1 MALLF
6 HHKLTHWGKA
16 LGAVAG
22 VILSLTAPQPVFA
35 QSTDTTKSGAP
46 TWTANEDDAL
56 LFDMR
61 VRQWR
66 LGNGVRGYQTNA
78 GVCVDLADVVMAL
91 DVPVRVD
98 PKSRRATGW
107 FFAENRNFT
116 LDYDSRSVQVGGKIS
131 PLAPGDLHVTPE
143 GWCVSVT
150 KLSEW
155 IGVPLKLDMAN
166 AYIIVD
172 SEEKLPFEMAEE
184 RKTRAANVKPRQQF
198 DLSSMPSK
206 DEPYAMFRAPS
217 VDVTLGTAVIS
228 QPGEKTQFQAN
239 YEIFASGEIAT
250 ASFDARFASD
260 QNGDP
265 QSLRLRAYRTDPD
278 GGLFGPLGATHFEV
292 GDVEMPGTP
301 LVAQGSQGRGAFI
314 TNRPIGRGDLFDTTD
329 FTGDLPRG
337 WDAELY
343 RNGELLA
350 YVADRGTGLYEFRDI
365 PMLFGQNSFEVRL
378 YGPQGQTRT
387 ERRTLA
393 IGLDSIPPKQ
403 TYYWAGVAEAGT
415 DLVPFGNQPL
425 RANTGWRAGVGVER
439 GLDAR
444 TSVGGSFY
452 WLRQDVGP
460 ISNDRYFG
468 ELSLRRSIGFMLGE
482 AGVSSDFRGGYGFR
496 VQAIGQIG
504 ANHVRAESFWVTD
517 GYRSDRYGR
526 GLRGEHRLGF
536 DRSVKIGGDDV
547 PLHLE
552 AAYLQYVGGQ
562 SSIRIDGRTTFG
574 IGPMSVTANV
584 GWQRLVT
591 GGFSGYARDELDG
604 SMRVS
609 GRWGKV
615 RLRGETNF
623 RVVPSLELRETSLIA
638 EWQRNERDSFRI
650 QTAYDARNDRARL
663 GLSYIRQFAPVAVSG
678 TFEVATDGAFAFG
691 VTANFSLG
699 PKPGG
704 GFSLSSQR
712 LAANG
717 RAQALVFYDENGD
730 GLRQA
735 EEPIESQVTVIAG
748 TAQFAETDDK
758 GRAEVQGLTPFR
770 PILIGI
776 DAGSLPDPFVQPA
789 GPGIVV
795 TPRPGVATIIE
806 LPLVAAGEVDGTL
819 MAEGGRAL
827 SGVKMELLDKSG
839 RVIASTTSEFD
850 GFFLFEK
857 VPYGQY
863 RLRIGAE
870 SAAVLDLD
878 PQLDKPA
885 LVGRNTPT
893 ASLGIVAARR
903 QKREEVANTSD

>member
-1 MALLF
+1 MALHF
-6 HHKLTHWGKA
+6 HHKLAHWARA

-22 VILSLTAPQPVFA
+22 ALLLLTAPQPVFA
-35 QSTDTTKSGAP
+35 QAAEAG
-46 TWTANEDDAL
+46 WTANEDDAL
-56 LFDMR
+56 LFDVR

-78 GVCVDLADVVMAL
+78 GVCVDLADIVMAL

-107 FFAENRNFT
+107 FFAESRNFT
-116 LDYDSRSVQVGGKIS
+116 LDYDSRSVQVGGKVS
-131 PLAPGDLHVTPE
+131 ALAPGDLHITPE

-172 SEEKLPFEMAEE
+172 SEEKLPFELAEE
-184 RKTRAANVKPRQQF
+184 RKARAAHVKPRQQF
-198 DLSSMPSK
+198 DLSQMPQRH
-206 DEPYAMFRAPS
+206 EPYAFIRAPS

-228 QPGEKTQFQAN
+228 QPGTKTQFQAN

-260 QNGDP
+260 QNGNP
-265 QSLRLRAYRTDPD
+265 QSLRLRAYRTDPE

-301 LVAQGSQGRGAFI
+301 LVAQGSQGRGMFI

-415 DLVPFGNQPL
+415 DLIPFESQPI

-444 TSVGGSFY
+444 TSIGGSFY
-452 WLRQDVGP
+452 WLRQDIGP
-460 ISNDRYFG
+460 LLENRYFG
-468 ELSLRRSIGFMLGE
+468 ELALRRSIGFMLGE
-482 AGVSSDFRGGYGFR
+482 AGVSTDFQGGYGFR

-504 ANHVRAESFWVTD
+504 KNHVRAESFWVTG

-526 GLRGEHRLGF
+526 SLRGEHRLGF
-536 DRSVKIGGDDV
+536 DRSITIGSQDV

-552 AAYLQYVGGQ
+552 AAYLQYRGGQ
-562 SSIRIDGRTTFG
+562 SSIRVDGRATFG
-574 IGPMSVTANV
+574 VGPMSVTANV

-591 GGFSGYARDELDG
+591 GGFQGYARDELDG
-604 SMRVS
+604 SLRVS

-638 EWQRNERDSFRI
+638 EWQHSERNSFRV

-663 GLSYIRQFAPVAVSG
+663 GLSYIRQFKPVAVSG

-699 PKPGG
+699 PKPDG

-730 GLRQA
+730 GRRQA
-735 EEPIESQVTVIAG
+735 EEPIESQVTVVAG
-748 TAQFAETDDK
+748 TAQFAETDAE

-789 GPGIVV
+789 GPGLVI
-795 TPRPGVATIIE
+795 TPRPGVATVIE

-819 MAEGGRAL
+819 MAEGGRAM
-827 SGVKMELLDKSG
+827 SGVKLELLDPSG
-839 RVIASTTSEFD
+839 RVIAITISEFD

-870 SAAVLDLD
+870 SAAALDLE
-878 PQLDKPA
+878 PQLDTPA
-885 LVGRNTPT
+885 RVGRDTPT

-903 QKREEVANTSD
+903 QSREEVAITAD

>member
-1 MALLF
+1 MAHHW
-6 HHKLTHWGKA
+6 HHKFAHWGKT

-35 QSTDTTKSGAP
+35 QAATP
-46 TWTANEDDAL
+46 PLWTANEDDAL

-107 FFAENRNFT
+107 FFAESRNFT
-116 LDYDSRSVQVGGKIS
+116 LDYDSKSVQIGGKVS
-131 PLAPGDLHVTPE
+131 PLAPGDLHITPE

-150 KLSEW
+150 TLSEW

-166 AYIIVD
+166 AFIIVD
-172 SEEKLPFEMAEE
+172 SPEKLPFELAEE

-206 DEPYAMFRAPS
+206 AEPYAMLRPPS
-217 VDVTLGTAVIS
+217 VDVTLGAAVIS
-228 QPGEKTQFQAN
+228 QPGESTQLQAN

-250 ASFDARFASD
+250 ASVDARFASD
-260 QNGDP
+260 QNGNP

-278 GGLFGPLGATHFEV
+278 GGLFGPLKATHFEV

-301 LVAQGSQGRGAFI
+301 LVAQGAQGRGAFI

-343 RNGELLA
+343 RNGELIA
-350 YVADRGTGLYEFRDI
+350 YIADRGTGLYEFRDI
-365 PMLFGQNSFEVRL
+365 PMLFGQNAFEVRL
-378 YGPQGQTRT
+378 YGPQGQQRT

-403 TYYWAGVAEAGT
+403 TYYWAGVAQAGT
-415 DLVPFGNQPL
+415 DLIPFGNQPA

-444 TSVGGSFY
+444 TSIGGSFY

-460 ISNDRYFG
+460 ITEGRYFG
-468 ELSLRRSIGFMLGE
+468 EVSLRRSIGFMLGE
-482 AGVSSDFRGGYGFR
+482 AGLSTDFQGGYGFR
-496 VQAIGQIG
+496 MQAIGQIG
-504 ANHVRAESFWVTD
+504 QNNVRAESFWVTD

-526 GLRGEHRLGF
+526 TLRGEHRLGF

-552 AAYLQYVGGQ
+552 AAYLQYASGQ
-562 SSIRIDGRTTFG
+562 SSIRVDGRATFG
-574 IGPMSVTANV
+574 VGPISATANV
-584 GWQRLVT
+584 GWQRLIT

-604 SMRVS
+604 NVRVS
-609 GRWGKV
+609 GRWGKI

-638 EWQRNERDSFRI
+638 EWQQSERDSFRI
-650 QTAYDARNDRARL
+650 QTAYDARGDRARL
-663 GLSYIRQFAPVAVSG
+663 GLSYIRQFDPVAISG

-691 VTANFSLG
+691 ISANFSLA
-699 PKPGG
+699 PKSDG

-717 RAQALVFYDENGD
+717 RAEAIVFYDENGD
-730 GLRQA
+730 GRRQI
-735 EEPIESQVTVIAG
+735 EEPIEKQVTVVAG

-789 GPGIVV
+789 GPGMVI
-795 TPRPGVATIIE
+795 TPRPGVATVIE

-827 SGVKMELLDKSG
+827 SGVKLELLDKND
-839 RVIASTTSEFD
+839 RVIATTLSEFD

-870 SAAVLDLD
+870 SAAALDLD
-878 PQLDKPA
+878 GQLDKPA
-885 LVGRNTPT
+885 IVGRASPT
-893 ASLGIVAARR
+893 ASLGIVAAKR
-903 QKREEVANTSD
+903 QQREEVATASD